1 MNMQCRGHTLLEV
14 LVAVAIIGILAA
26 IAWPSYADMVTRSRI
41 VDAIVKLGDFR
52 TKMEKYFM
60 DNRSY
65 LDGAGCGV
73 PNPPVAAPDYFTITC
88 GPPAPTA
95 TTYTI
100 LATGIAARGM
110 GGFVYTLDH
119 TNAKGST
126 GPSGWSPGIGCWALR
141 KDGRC

>member
-1 MNMQCRGHTLLEV
+1 MNSQCRGHTLLEV
-14 LVAVAIIGILAA
+14 MVAVAIIGTLAA
-26 IAWPSYADMVTRSRI
+26 IAWPAYTDMITRTRI
-41 VDAIVKLGDFR
+41 IDAIVRLGDFR

-73 PNPPVAAPDYFTITC
+73 PNPLVAAPDHFTITC

-100 LATGIAARGM
+100 VATGIAARGM